1 VDVAEEWNS
10 ESGDEDFLIEYV
22 TPDAYG
28 VPSNLLGRHREDMF
42 SMVGRIV
49 MLSATL
55 ENRLLS
61 IYQSL
66 VGAGQNKF
74 TTVPVG
80 QLIDRC
86 GSELDRLDDRPDH
99 RQLMETFLADA
110 KVVIERRNH
119 YVHNLWPAQAG
130 DKLWGWRP
138 SRDKN
143 VLEAVTV
150 ETTLEEMRTDLKALV
165 AVLEVNRVN
174 GLISIASSCTR

>member
-1 VDVAEEWNS
+1 MADDWDDAP
-10 ESGDEDFLIEYV
+10 GAKDFLIRHI
-22 TPDAYG
+22 TADDYG
-28 VPSNLLGRHREDMF
+28 VPSNLLGRHREDLF

-55 ENRLLS
+55 ESRLLS

-66 VGAGQNKF
+66 VGADQSEY

-80 QLIDRC
+80 KLIKRC
-86 GSELDRLDDRPDH
+86 GDELHRLDGRPDH
-99 RQLMETFLADA
+99 RLLMETFLADA
-110 KVVIERRNH
+110 KAIIERRNH

-150 ETTLEEMRTDLKALV
+150 ETTLDEMRADLDALV
-165 AVLEVNRVN
+165 ALLEVNRVN
-174 GLISIASSCTR
+174 GLISIASSGTR

>member
-1 VDVAEEWNS
+1 MAEAWND
-10 ESGDEDFLIEYV
+10 ELGEEDFLTEYV
-22 TPDAYG
+22 TTDAYG
-28 VPSNLLGRHREDMF
+28 VPSNLLGRHREDLF
-42 SMVGRIV
+42 SMLGRIV

-66 VGAGQNKF
+66 MGASRSEF
-74 TTVPVG
+74 TNVPVG
-80 QLIDRC
+80 KLIGRC
-86 GSELDRLDDRPDH
+86 NDELHRLDGRPDH
-99 RQLMETFLADA
+99 RLLLETFLADA
-110 KVVIERRNH
+110 KVIIEQRNH

-150 ETTLEEMRTDLKALV
+150 ETTLEEMRADLDALV
-165 AVLEVNRVN
+165 ALLEVNRLK
-174 GLISIASSCTR
+174 GSSRSPVQA